1 VDAQLPPNRAGP
13 SRAYMAY
20 ALSWLGVG
28 LVLLV
33 GSLEGVRRTPPEALV
48 TFGLLALVGNLVTVR
63 LPTGILLGMQGPFAL
78 AAVWLLGWHAGPV
91 IHFACAVALVPLRRL
106 ELYRAAIFAGSTSL
120 GTYVAGQVFWS
131 ATGHPL
137 RPEVP
142 SHALWV
148 VGAGLGHCL
157 VNTLAVAV
165 GRFLGTGDQTH
176 IHPRNLANLLGL
188 IAAAFLPVSYLLA
201 AAYRASLP
209 VFALTVS
216 VWLLVGLTL
225 QAYRSS
231 RDLRARLEQATR
243 ELERLSTTDA
253 LTELLNRRVFVQVAQ
268 RELAR
273 HRRYGDPVSLVL
285 LDLRGFKRV
294 NDTQGHQAGDAV
306 LRWVAH
312 VLRRRIRN
320 TDTAFRL
327 GGDEFAVLLPGT
339 GLSGALSF
347 AESLY
352 RALKSEH
359 GLRGAD
365 VTLGVAS
372 CPEHGCTV
380 DELVRAADR
389 ALYRAREDGKWVGAA
404 EVTGSAGRPL

>member
-13 SRAYMAY
+13 SRAYTTY

-28 LVLLV
+28 LVLLMA
-33 GSLEGVRRTPPEALV
+33 SLEGIRSTPSDALV
-48 TFGLLALVGNLVTVR
+48 TFGLLALAGNLVTVR
-63 LPTGILLGMQGPFAL
+63 LPTGVMLRMQGPFTL
-78 AAVWLLGWHAGPV
+78 AAVWLLGWQVGPLL
-91 IHFACAVALVPLRRL
+91 HFACAAALVTVHRL

-120 GTYVAGQVFWS
+120 GTYAAGQLFWS
-131 ATGHPL
+131 ATGQPL
-137 RPEVP
+137 RAEVP
-142 SHALWV
+142 WHAAWV
-148 VGAGLGHCL
+148 VGAGIVHCL

-165 GRFLGTGDQTH
+165 GRFLQTGDVAHVRPIT
-176 IHPRNLANLLGL
+176 LAALLGL
-188 IAAAFLPVSYLLA
+188 IAGAFLPVSYLLA
-201 AAYRASLP
+201 AAYRLSLP

-225 QAYRSS
+225 QAYHSS

-339 GLSGALSF
+339 GLSGALSL

-352 RALKSEH
+352 RALRSED

-389 ALYRAREDGKWVGAA
+389 ALYRAREEGKWVGAA